1 MSRREKWVAG
11 SGAAV
16 IAVLIGLIV
25 AGSIL
30 SRRIEPYIRQ
40 QAEQYLRGRFRADV
54 RIASLRVR
62 LPGLSP
68 LRILFTRGRGTIA
81 TVEGEGIVMRMRD
94 RPDAPPLFAIRK
106 FTTAIDVGALGD
118 SAQHVA
124 LVNITGL
131 EIEIPPK
138 GERPDLRSAKSTAD
152 AAGREEE

>member
-11 SGAAV
+11 SGAAA

-68 LRILFTRGRGTIA
+68 LRMLFTRGRGTIA

-94 RPDAPPLFAIRK
+94 GPDAPPLFAIRK

-118 SAQHVA
+118 SAQHVTQIGRA
-124 LVNITGL
+124 TSELQSLRHLVCRLLL
-131 EIEIPPK
+131 EK
-138 GERPDLRSAKSTAD
+138 KK
-152 AAGREEE
+152 